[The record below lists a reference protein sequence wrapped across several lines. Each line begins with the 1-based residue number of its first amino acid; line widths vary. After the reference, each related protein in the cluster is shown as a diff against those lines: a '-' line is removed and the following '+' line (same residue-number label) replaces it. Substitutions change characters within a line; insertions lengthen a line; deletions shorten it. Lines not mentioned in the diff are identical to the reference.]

1 MRGQNIYMV
10 SLRNK
15 KIMRN
20 YHQIL
25 PLIESSATDILGDPP
40 RSKIG
45 PGCSKL
51 TTSLFNEP
59 LKFQMLISQIGQYFW
74 RKIVRSFCN
83 AKASLIFS
91 TKNFSVFGYKVPKN
105 LTS

>member
-25 PLIESSATDILGDPP
+25 PLTESSATDILGDPP
-40 RSKIG
+40 RSKTDLGGIWK
-45 PGCSKL
+45 PSDRD
-51 TTSLFNEP
+51 
-59 LKFQMLISQIGQYFW
+59 M
-74 RKIVRSFCN
+74 
-83 AKASLIFS
+83 
-91 TKNFSVFGYKVPKN
+91 
-105 LTS
+105 